1 MEILWDDISKI
12 NHSNSI
18 PINIEDKMSLLLYF
32 SVQSLIWYD
41 ENNQQEG

>member
-12 NHSNSI
+12 SQSNSI
-18 PINIEDKMSLLLYF
+18 PKNIKNKMYLLLYF